1 MVFATM
7 AAGGDTAQNDGG
19 AEQAV
24 EGAFDP
30 GSHDRVLSKGLLIP
44 CNGAGATLCAVI
56 AARFRFVS
64 LFFSA

>member
-1 MVFATM
+1 MVFATV

-24 EGAFDP
+24 QGAFDP

-44 CNGAGATLCAVI
+44 AMVPAALCAVI
-56 AARFRFVS
+56 AAGFRFVS